1 MDEIDVAFIKAP
13 RRKFVPDN
21 VAGQA
26 GLDMPLPIGF
36 GQTNSQPSTVR
47 FMLERLDVQP
57 GDKVM
62 DVGSGSGWTSAL
74 LAYLASDKGRVYAV
88 EKIEGLVKMGRDNC
102 RALDIKNASFFRAG
116 SRFGL
121 PGLAPF
127 NRILVS
133 AAARQLPDALCEQL
147 SEGGKMVIPVGDTLL
162 EVERLPTGEF
172 STYEHKGF
180 AFVPLVQG

>member
-1 MDEIDVAFIKAP
+1 
-13 RRKFVPDN
+13 
-21 VAGQA
+21 
-26 GLDMPLPIGF
+26 MPLPIGF

-47 FMLERLDVQP
+47 FMLERLEVQP

-74 LAYLASDKGRVYAV
+74 LAQLVGDKGRVYAV
-88 EKIEGLVKMGRDNC
+88 EKIEELVKFGRENC
-102 RALDIKNASFFRAG
+102 QALDIKNVSFFQAS

-127 NRILVS
+127 DRILVS
-133 AAARQLPDALCEQL
+133 ASASELPQELCDQMKT
-147 SEGGKMVIPVGDTLL
+147 GGKMVIPIGGSLL
-162 EVERLPTGEF
+162 EIEKLESGEF

-180 AFVPLVQG
+180 AFVPLT